1 MGAWIRRLM
10 GRSLLRERQHLRA
23 RPFGDCPDC
32 GTTLVSSDDWLD
44 AERVVTE
51 HLRTCE
57 REGAVRMV
65 RPPHRPRPL
74 LRPAL

>member
-1 MGAWIRRLM
+1 M
-10 GRSLLRERQHLRA
+10 GRSLLRERQHVRS
-23 RPFGDCPDC
+23 RPFGDCPAC
-32 GTTLVSSDDWLD
+32 GATLVASDDWLD

-57 REGAVRMV
+57 HDAAVRV
-65 RPPHRPRPL
+65 ARPERRPRPI